1 MSLDSLTLRHTRG
14 RPGGAMSCL
23 SSPRALVR
31 GTRGNARASARLTR
45 ACRSTTRSKTRDA
58 FVSIVASAD
67 EPPESSSSRDARL
80 ESARVPR
87 RAALTYPALAL
98 GAAMVASVPGGA
110 RADETAADDSMVAA
124 LEASP
129 VVEIPPEVGLAI
141 DAGAPELGAPPA
153 AADSDLNASVVG
165 DVRLSRYVDEQSG
178 YSVLVPIDWAR
189 DQPMA
194 NTPEFHPVSEYGGRR
209 FRVEV
214 APVGRVP
221 GGGQR
226 LLSLVDSETEST
238 VGAGFESPDNYAAV
252 EATKFAPVKGTRAAE
267 VAAKGPGGAV
277 SEILAASASAD
288 GRYYYYEYRTDGIY
302 PLRFFGAVAIGPG
315 QMGSARK
322 LSRRD
327 IVKVTCQ
334 VPEKDASEADYELL
348 RAVARSFQTETA
360 LP

>member
-1 MSLDSLTLRHTRG
+1 MI
-14 RPGGAMSCL
+14 
-23 SSPRALVR
+23 R
-31 GTRGNARASARLTR
+31 GTRGYAPASARPTR
-45 ACRSTTRSKTRDA
+45 ACRSTTRSKSRDA
-58 FVSIVASAD
+58 FVSIVASAGH

-98 GAAMVASVPGGA
+98 GTALVASVPGGA

-124 LEASP
+124 LEAPP

-141 DAGAPELGAPPA
+141 DADAPGDAPGDSA
-153 AADSDLNASVVG
+153 GDSAGDSDPVTVVG
-165 DVRLSRYVDEQSG
+165 DVRLVRYVDEQSG
-178 YSVLVPIDWAR
+178 YSVLVPENWAR

-214 APVGRVP
+214 SPVGRVP

-226 LLSLVDSETEST
+226 LVSLVDSEMEST

-267 VAAKGPGGAV
+267 GAAKGPGGAV
-277 SEILAASASAD
+277 SEILAASQSAD

-302 PLRFFGAVAIGPG
+302 PLRFFGAAAIGPG

-334 VPEKDASEADYELL
+334 VPEKNASEADYELL

>member
-1 MSLDSLTLRHTRG
+1 
-14 RPGGAMSCL
+14 MSCL

-31 GTRGNARASARLTR
+31 GSRGCAPASARSTG
-45 ACRSTTRSKTRDA
+45 ACRWTTRSKTRDG
-58 FVSIVASAD
+58 FVSIVASAGH

-98 GAAMVASVPGGA
+98 GTALVASVPGGA

-124 LEASP
+124 LEAPP

-141 DAGAPELGAPPA
+141 DADAPGDAPGDSA
-153 AADSDLNASVVG
+153 GDSAGDSDPVTVVG
-165 DVRLSRYVDEQSG
+165 DVRLVRYVDEQSG
-178 YSVLVPIDWAR
+178 YSVLVPENWAR

-214 APVGRVP
+214 SPVGRVP

-226 LLSLVDSETEST
+226 LVSLVDSEMEST

-277 SEILAASASAD
+277 SEILAASQSAD

-302 PLRFFGAVAIGPG
+302 PLRFFGVAAIGPG
-315 QMGSARK
+315 QVGSARK

-348 RAVARSFQTETA
+348 RAIARSFRAETA

>member
-1 MSLDSLTLRHTRG
+1 MI
-14 RPGGAMSCL
+14 
-23 SSPRALVR
+23 R
-31 GTRGNARASARLTR
+31 GTRGYAPASARPTR
-45 ACRSTTRSKTRDA
+45 ACRSTTRSKSRDA
-58 FVSIVASAD
+58 FVSIVASAGH
-67 EPPESSSSRDARL
+67 EPPQSSSSRDARL

-98 GAAMVASVPGGA
+98 GTALVASVPGGA

-124 LEASP
+124 LEAPP

-141 DAGAPELGAPPA
+141 DADAPGDAPGDSA
-153 AADSDLNASVVG
+153 GDSAGDSDPVTVVG
-165 DVRLSRYVDEQSG
+165 DVRLVRYVDEQSG
-178 YSVLVPIDWAR
+178 YSVLVPENWAR

-214 APVGRVP
+214 SPVGRVP

-226 LLSLVDSETEST
+226 LVSLVDSEMEST

-302 PLRFFGAVAIGPG
+302 PLRFFGVAAIGPG
-315 QMGSARK
+315 QVGSARK

-348 RAVARSFQTETA
+348 RAIARSFRAETA

>member
-1 MSLDSLTLRHTRG
+1 MI
-14 RPGGAMSCL
+14 
-23 SSPRALVR
+23 R
-31 GTRGNARASARLTR
+31 GTRGYAPASARPTR
-45 ACRSTTRSKTRDA
+45 ACRSTTRSKSRDA
-58 FVSIVASAD
+58 FVSIVASAGH
-67 EPPESSSSRDARL
+67 EPPQSSSSRDARL

-98 GAAMVASVPGGA
+98 GTALVASVPGGA

-124 LEASP
+124 LEAPP

-141 DAGAPELGAPPA
+141 DADAPGDAPGDSA
-153 AADSDLNASVVG
+153 GDSAGDSDPVTVVG
-165 DVRLSRYVDEQSG
+165 DVRLVRYVDEQSG
-178 YSVLVPIDWAR
+178 YSVLVPENWAR

-214 APVGRVP
+214 SPVGRVP

-226 LLSLVDSETEST
+226 LVSLVDSEMEST

-277 SEILAASASAD
+277 SEILAASQSAD

-302 PLRFFGAVAIGPG
+302 PLRFFGVAAIGPG
-315 QMGSARK
+315 QVGSARK

-348 RAVARSFQTETA
+348 RAIARSFRAETA

>member
-1 MSLDSLTLRHTRG
+1 
-14 RPGGAMSCL
+14 MSCL
-23 SSPRALVR
+23 SSPRALIR
-31 GTRGNARASARLTR
+31 GTRGYAPASARPTR
-45 ACRSTTRSKTRDA
+45 ACRSTTRSKSRDA
-58 FVSIVASAD
+58 FVSIVASAGH
-67 EPPESSSSRDARL
+67 EPPQSSSSRDARL

-98 GAAMVASVPGGA
+98 GTALVASVPGGA

-124 LEASP
+124 LEAPP

-141 DAGAPELGAPPA
+141 DADAPGDAPGDSA
-153 AADSDLNASVVG
+153 GDSAGDSDPVTVVG
-165 DVRLSRYVDEQSG
+165 DVRLVRYVDEQSG
-178 YSVLVPIDWAR
+178 YSVLVPENWAR

-214 APVGRVP
+214 SPVGRVP

-226 LLSLVDSETEST
+226 LVSLVDSEMEST

-277 SEILAASASAD
+277 SEILAASQSAD

-302 PLRFFGAVAIGPG
+302 PLRFFGAEAIGPG

>member
-1 MSLDSLTLRHTRG
+1 
-14 RPGGAMSCL
+14 MSCL

-277 SEILAASASAD
+277 SEILTSSQSVD

-302 PLRFFGAVAIGPG
+302 PLRFFGVAAIGPG
-315 QMGSARK
+315 QVGSARK

-327 IVKVTCQ
+327 VVRVTCQ
-334 VPEKDASEADYELL
+334 VPEKNASEADYELL
-348 RAVARSFQTETA
+348 RAIARSFRADAA

>member
-1 MSLDSLTLRHTRG
+1 
-14 RPGGAMSCL
+14 MSCL

-45 ACRSTTRSKTRDA
+45 ACRSMTRSKTRDA

-87 RAALTYPALAL
+87 RAALQLPALAL
-98 GAAMVASVPGGA
+98 GAALVASVPGGA

-124 LEASP
+124 LEAPP

-141 DAGAPELGAPPA
+141 DADAPGDAPGDSA
-153 AADSDLNASVVG
+153 GDSAGDSDPVTVVG
-165 DVRLSRYVDEQSG
+165 DVRLVRYVDEQSG
-178 YSVLVPIDWAR
+178 YSVLVPENWAR

-214 APVGRVP
+214 SPVGRVP

-226 LLSLVDSETEST
+226 LVSLVDSEMEST

-277 SEILAASASAD
+277 SEILAASQSAD

-302 PLRFFGAVAIGPG
+302 PLRFFGVAAIGPG
-315 QMGSARK
+315 QVGSARK

-348 RAVARSFQTETA
+348 RAIARSFRAETA

>member
-1 MSLDSLTLRHTRG
+1 M
-14 RPGGAMSCL
+14 
-23 SSPRALVR
+23 
-31 GTRGNARASARLTR
+31 
-45 ACRSTTRSKTRDA
+45 TTRSKTRDA

-87 RAALTYPALAL
+87 RVALTYPALAL

-252 EATKFAPVKGTRAAE
+252 EATKFAPVKGTRAA
-267 VAAKGPGGAV
+267 AKRSHERRVELGGIARGA
-277 SEILAASASAD
+277 LACW
-288 GRYYYYEYRTDGIY
+288 RLCR
-302 PLRFFGAVAIGPG
+302 
-315 QMGSARK
+315 
-322 LSRRD
+322 
-327 IVKVTCQ
+327 
-334 VPEKDASEADYELL
+334 
-348 RAVARSFQTETA
+348 
-360 LP
+360 

>member
-1 MSLDSLTLRHTRG
+1 M
-14 RPGGAMSCL
+14 M
-23 SSPRALVR
+23 
-31 GTRGNARASARLTR
+31 
-45 ACRSTTRSKTRDA
+45 
-58 FVSIVASAD
+58 
-67 EPPESSSSRDARL
+67 
-80 ESARVPR
+80 
-87 RAALTYPALAL
+87 
-98 GAAMVASVPGGA
+98 
-110 RADETAADDSMVAA
+110 AA
-124 LEASP
+124 LEAPP

-141 DAGAPELGAPPA
+141 DAGAPELGAPPEPPGTL
-153 AADSDLNASVVG
+153 DSDLNASVVG
-165 DVRLSRYVDEQSG
+165 DVRLSRYVDAQSG
-178 YSVLVPIDWAR
+178 YSVLVPVDWAK

-194 NTPEFHPVSEYGGRR
+194 NTPEFHPISEYGGRR

-288 GRYYYYEYRTDGIY
+288 GRYYYYEYRTDGVY
-302 PLRFFGAVAIGPG
+302 PLRFFEAAAIGPG

-360 LP
+360 VP

>member
-1 MSLDSLTLRHTRG
+1 
-14 RPGGAMSCL
+14 MSCL

-31 GTRGNARASARLTR
+31 GTRGCAPASARSTG
-45 ACRSTTRSKTRDA
+45 ACRWTTRSKTRDG
-58 FVSIVASAD
+58 FVSIVASAGH

-87 RAALTYPALAL
+87 RAALQLPALAL
-98 GAAMVASVPGGA
+98 GAALVASVPGGA

-124 LEASP
+124 LEAPP

-141 DAGAPELGAPPA
+141 DAGGPGDAAGPSTAPPSEP
-153 AADSDLNASVVG
+153 DSDLTSVVG
-165 DVRLSRYVDEQSG
+165 DVRLTRYVDEQSG
-178 YSVLVPIDWAR
+178 YSVLVPNDWAR

-221 GGGQR
+221 GGGQK
-226 LLSLVDSETEST
+226 LKALVDSDSCESC
-238 VGAGFESPDNYAAV
+238 VGAGFESPESYAAV

-277 SEILAASASAD
+277 SEILASSQSAD

-302 PLRFFGAVAIGPG
+302 PLRFFGVAAIGPG
-315 QMGSARK
+315 QVGGARK

-348 RAVARSFQTETA
+348 RAISRSFRAETA
-360 LP
+360 TP

>member
-1 MSLDSLTLRHTRG
+1 
-14 RPGGAMSCL
+14 MSCL

-87 RAALTYPALAL
+87 RVALTYPALAL

-302 PLRFFGAVAIGPG
+302 PLRFFGVAAIGPG
-315 QMGSARK
+315 QVGSARK

-327 IVKVTCQ
+327 VVRVTCQ
-334 VPEKDASEADYELL
+334 VPEKNASEADYELL
-348 RAVARSFQTETA
+348 RAIARSFRADAA

>member
-1 MSLDSLTLRHTRG
+1 
-14 RPGGAMSCL
+14 MSCL
-23 SSPRALVR
+23 SSPRALIR
-31 GTRGNARASARLTR
+31 GTRGYAPASARPTR
-45 ACRSTTRSKTRDA
+45 ACRSTTRSKSRDA
-58 FVSIVASAD
+58 FVSIVASAGH
-67 EPPESSSSRDARL
+67 EPPQSSSSRDARL

-98 GAAMVASVPGGA
+98 GTALVASVPGGA

>member
-1 MSLDSLTLRHTRG
+1 
-14 RPGGAMSCL
+14 MSCL
-23 SSPRALVR
+23 SSPRALIR
-31 GTRGNARASARLTR
+31 GTRGYAPASARPTR
-45 ACRSTTRSKTRDA
+45 ACRSTTRSKSRDA
-58 FVSIVASAD
+58 FVSIVASAGH
-67 EPPESSSSRDARL
+67 EPPQSSSSRDARL

-302 PLRFFGAVAIGPG
+302 PLRFFGAAAIGPG

-334 VPEKDASEADYELL
+334 VPEKNASEADYELL

>member
-1 MSLDSLTLRHTRG
+1 VG
-14 RPGGAMSCL
+14 GPGG
-23 SSPRALVR
+23 
-31 GTRGNARASARLTR
+31 TARASARLTR

-302 PLRFFGAVAIGPG
+302 PLRFFGAAAIGPG

-334 VPEKDASEADYELL
+334 VPEKNASEADYELL